1 MMQLCSKLKLRHL
14 QCFDTIE
21 VSLGGLLSKQATF
34 EITMTSIAESQQ
46 VVIHTIT
53 TLNEKLDFIAINF
66 ENVIT
71 IPPAREPSSIG
82 CVDQYLHYV
91 CCYASTTACGT
102 TTAHVNTVTPATAA

>member
-1 MMQLCSKLKLRHL
+1 MMLLCLKLKLRHL

-21 VSLGGLLSKQATF
+21 VRLDGLLSKQATF

-71 IPPAREPSSIG
+71 IPSAREPSPIG

-91 CCYASTTACGT
+91 CCYASTAACGT